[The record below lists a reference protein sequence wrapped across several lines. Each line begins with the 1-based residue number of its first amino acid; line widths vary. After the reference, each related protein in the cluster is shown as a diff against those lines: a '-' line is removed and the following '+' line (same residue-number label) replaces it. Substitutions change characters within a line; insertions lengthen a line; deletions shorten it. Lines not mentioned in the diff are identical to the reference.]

1 MVHQQVSINRYTE
14 QDIKFLIAVIEVALA
29 RKFEDAEF
37 ALIDALLHDF
47 SIRYEEISQTRGYSK
62 NYLRGQVG
70 PRLWQDL
77 SSVFQN
83 IFRQPINKSSFE
95 RFVKHLAEQFNLSDD
110 IDANQIRSQ
119 LNLELSNEI
128 AVQHTDTLAQ
138 LYGRNIELSELSD
151 LLSNYQCVSLVGAI
165 GVGKTSLASHWVQS
179 FGQNQF
185 DVVIWRSLI
194 HAPTPELLVDDLI
207 RAFRQTSPKSFTLF
221 SEKLNFLMTL
231 LQQQRCLIVLDSAES
246 IIQTT
251 AISAL
256 NTYGDLRD
264 YNQLIRYM
272 TEQKHQSSLLL
283 LSRQRFN
290 QIVRLHHSKRSA
302 QEMMLSG
309 LALEAAQKIL
319 ATHQLKDQSS
329 WNALIEMYQ
338 GNPGLLMQISRYIET
353 CFGGRVRHFLRCG
366 TIVVPDEA
374 SKLYLEQIHQLS
386 ESDRI
391 VLLDLAT
398 QNAPVQ
404 LSELYGVVKSRSTL
418 IKSLTRLVELCL
430 VERRVIE
437 SDSEPE
443 LVFDLAPVVKKIIL
457 AHPP

>member
-1 MVHQQVSINRYTE
+1 MHQQVSVNRYTE
-14 QDIKFLIAVIEVALA
+14 QEIKFLITVLEVALE

-37 ALIDALLHDF
+37 ALIGALLHDF
-47 SIRYEEISQTRGYSK
+47 SLGYEEIAQTRGYSK

-77 SSVFQN
+77 SNVFQN
-83 IFRQPINKSSFE
+83 SFRQPINKSSLE
-95 RFVKHLAEQFNLSDD
+95 RFVKHLAEQFNLSGD
-110 IDANQIRSQ
+110 IDANQIRLQ
-119 LNLELSNEI
+119 LKIEPSDAI
-128 AVQHTDTLAQ
+128 AVQHPETLIQ
-138 LYGRNIELSELSD
+138 LYGRDAELAELSN
-151 LLSNYQCVSLVGAI
+151 LLSHYQCVSLVGAI
-165 GVGKTSLASHWVQS
+165 GVGKTSLTSHWVQS

-207 RAFRQTSPKSFTLF
+207 SVFRQTSSKSFTSF
-221 SEKLNFLMTL
+221 AEKLNFLMTL

-264 YNQLIRYM
+264 YNQLIRYIA
-272 TEQKHQSSLLL
+272 EQQHQSSLLL

-302 QEMMLSG
+302 QEIMLSG
-309 LALEAAQKIL
+309 LALEAAQRIL
-319 ATHQLKDQSS
+319 ATHQLKDPSS
-329 WNALIEMYQ
+329 WDAVIKMYQ
-338 GNPGLLMQISRYIET
+338 GNPGLLTQISRYIQT

-430 VERRVIE
+430 VERQEIE
-437 SDSEPE
+437 SDREIE
-443 LVFDLAPVVKKIIL
+443 FVFDLAPVVKKIIL
-457 AHPP
+457 AHSP